1 MAEKP
6 TPSEPVARAAT
17 KSPPAT
23 KPDAAPLKS
32 KSSFSLLVAMLVV
45 AAAAGWGKYVQRE
58 MQAETMEEL
67 VAKVS
72 DRLSTHFATLSGVP
86 EALKQQQQ
94 EEELLY
100 KYDDE
105 RLIALEV
112 RHLVSDLSCSDDKYT
127 ASPLFDGK
135 LLPVQQPMQLEQ
147 RMDNDRVFFML
158 NGRNEGVYVSW
169 NGEFNCVGKAA
180 ELAAGWL
187 GADRDVME
195 NGVRLY
201 NQMGFAIRTAE
212 DLAEAKNIVHI
223 LLDFQ
228 LWQWPGIDRG
238 HQYVLEDGVVLT
250 TVALSPKV
258 FDVQYFLTQNESE
271 KIMELGMP
279 MLARS
284 KVDGSN
290 SSKITSK
297 SRTSHTA
304 FLNDDL
310 FTRDFRVRAARVA
323 RLPSPTF
330 AERLQLL
337 QYNAG
342 EFYRQHFDTFHSRE
356 FLPKD
361 ANAFVYEDYVD
372 WTKWAAEQLR
382 SVDPSKVPKEFR
394 EGGLLFPNAEDQQ
407 TFPNALMEVFYQK
420 MVSTNMFN
428 ALFDSDYDT
437 WIRKNLDK
445 YAVDL
450 IPDLMDE
457 KRRPSYLPLMVQA
470 WEEKIGLGEL
480 RYTFPK
486 PQVNGQSHYYNWV
499 RWAKERVSYLGD
511 DCPPIARPDGDLYP
525 QYTVEFQEQLL
536 GFVQEDYSKDFI
548 TQMTNPEWYE
558 WLMENRGRNLVL
570 FQVLKSFPHFAE
582 LIIRTWESRVRSPL
596 LRYKLPKYVKH
607 FHPQRYVT
615 LFMYL
620 NNQTKIGGETVFP
633 FALDR
638 FSDEEIVRDGMDEC
652 SKGLAVPPRGLHASL
667 FYTQTPEGDIDV
679 MSRHGGCP
687 PHEGTKWGSNAFM
700 WDSDADE
707 GAELWTTK

>member
-1 MAEKP
+1 MAKKP
-6 TPSEPVARAAT
+6 AT
-17 KSPPAT
+17 QEPPARVAGET
-23 KPDAAPLKS
+23 PKGKADAAPLKS
-32 KSSFSLLVAMLVV
+32 KRSSSSSFSLAVPLLVV
-45 AAAAGWGKYVQRE
+45 AAAVGWGKYAQRE
-58 MQAETMEEL
+58 LQAETMEEL
-67 VAKVS
+67 VATVS
-72 DRLSTHFATLSGVP
+72 DRLSAQFNEFLGPST
-86 EALKQQQQ
+86 EQ
-94 EEELLY
+94 EELLY

-105 RLIALEV
+105 KLVALEV
-112 RHLVSDLSCSDDKYT
+112 RHLVSDLSCSDDTYA
-127 ASPLFDGK
+127 ASLLFDGK
-135 LLPVQQPMQLEQ
+135 LFPVTEPMQTEKP
-147 RMDNDRVFFML
+147 MDNDRVFFIL
-158 NGRNEGVYVSW
+158 NGRNDGVYASW
-169 NGEFNCVGKAA
+169 NGDFNCVGKAA
-180 ELAAGWL
+180 ELAAAWL

-201 NQMGFAIRTAE
+201 NQMGFAIRSAE
-212 DLAEAKNIVHI
+212 DLADAKHIVHV

-228 LWQWPGIDRG
+228 LWQWPGIEKG

-250 TVALSPKV
+250 TVAMSPKV
-258 FDVQYFLTQNESE
+258 FDVQYFLTQNDSE

-279 MLARS
+279 GLSRS

-304 FLNDDL
+304 FLEDSH

-342 EFYRQHFDTFHSRE
+342 EFYRQHLDTFHSRE
-356 FLPKD
+356 FLPRD
-361 ANAFVYEDYVD
+361 ANAFYYEDYVE
-372 WTKWAAEQLR
+372 WTKWAAEKLR
-382 SVDPSKVPKEFR
+382 SLDQSKLPEEFR
-394 EGGLLFPNAEDQQ
+394 EGGVLFPDGEDQQ
-407 TFPNALMEVFYQK
+407 TFPNALLEVFYAK
-420 MVSTNMFN
+420 MEASNMFK
-428 ALFDSDYDT
+428 ALFDEKIAQ
-437 WIRKNLDK
+437 WIRVNLDK
-445 YAVDL
+445 DAVDL
-450 IPDLMDE
+450 VKDVMDE
-457 KRRPSYLPLMVQA
+457 TRRPFYLPHIVQA
-470 WEEKIGLGEL
+470 WEEKLGRGEL

-486 PQVNGQSHYYNWV
+486 PQVNGQSHFYNWV

-511 DCPPIARPDGDLYP
+511 ACPPIARPSGDLYP

-536 GFVQEDYSKDFI
+536 EFVYEDYSDDFI
-548 TQMTNPEWYE
+548 IQMTNQEWFT
-558 WLMENRGRNLVL
+558 WLTENRGRNLVL

-582 LIIRTWESRVRSPL
+582 LVIRTWESRVRSPL

-620 NNQTKIGGETVFP
+620 NNQTKVGGETVFP

-638 FSDEEIVRDGMDEC
+638 FSDENIVRNGMDEC
-652 SKGLAVPPRGLHASL
+652 SQGLAVPPCGLHASL
-667 FYTQTPEGDIDV
+667 FYTQTPEGDIDD

>member
-1 MAEKP
+1 MTKKQVTAEP
-6 TPSEPVARAAT
+6 DTE
-17 KSPPAT
+17 PPASPT
-23 KPDAAPLKS
+23 QKQTPVKSPLKS
-32 KSSFSLLVAMLVV
+32 KTSSSSSFFLVPLLVLV
-45 AAAAGWGKYVQRE
+45 AAAGWGKYAQRE
-58 MQAETMEEL
+58 FHADS
-67 VAKVS
+67 V
-72 DRLSTHFATLSGVP
+72 
-86 EALKQQQQ
+86 
-94 EEELLY
+94 EELLSKVSERVSAQFSELSGAAPVEKELLW

-105 RLIALEV
+105 RLISMEV
-112 RHLVSDLSCSDDKYT
+112 RHLVSDLSCKDDKYSAT
-127 ASPLFDGK
+127 TLFEGK
-135 LLPVQQPMQLEQ
+135 TFPVQNAMQLEQ
-147 RMDNDRVFFML
+147 SMGNDRVFFML

-169 NGEFNCVGKAA
+169 NGAFNCVGKAA

-201 NQMGFAIRTAE
+201 NQMGFAIHNAE
-212 DLAEAKNIVHI
+212 DLAQTNNIVHI

-228 LWQWPGIDRG
+228 LWQWPGIEKG
-238 HQYVLEDGVVLT
+238 YQYVLEDGVVLT

-271 KIMELGMP
+271 KIMELGKP
-279 MLARS
+279 MLNRS

-290 SSKITSK
+290 SSKVVSK

-304 FLNDDL
+304 FLEDDL

-356 FLPKD
+356 FLPPD
-361 ANAFVYEDYVD
+361 ADLYVLEDYKE
-372 WTKWAAEQLR
+372 WAKWAAEKLR
-382 SVDPSKVPKEFR
+382 SLDQSKVPEEFR
-394 EGGLLFPNAEDQQ
+394 EGNPLFPDAEDQQ
-407 TFPNALMEVFYQK
+407 TFPNALLEVFYQQ
-420 MVSTNMFN
+420 MSSTNMFK
-428 ALFDSDYDT
+428 ALFDTKYEE
-437 WIRKNLDK
+437 WIRTNLDK
-445 YAVDL
+445 NAVDL
-450 IPDLMDE
+450 IPDLMYGT
-457 KRRPSYLPLMVQA
+457 RRPSYLPRIVRA
-470 WEEKIGLGEL
+470 WEEKLGLGEL

-486 PQVNGQSHYYNWV
+486 PQVNGQSHFYNWV

-511 DCPPIARPDGDLYP
+511 GCPPVARSNGDLYP
-525 QYTVEFQEQLL
+525 QYTVEFQERLMKY
-536 GFVQEDYSKDFI
+536 VQDDYSADFI
-548 TQMTNPEWYE
+548 TRMTNPEWFE
-558 WLMENRGRNLVL
+558 WLQVNRGRNLVL
-570 FQVLKSFPHFAE
+570 FQVLKTFPHFAE
-582 LIIRTWESRVRSPL
+582 LVIRTWESRVGSPL

-633 FALDR
+633 FAVDR
-638 FSDEEIVRDGMDEC
+638 FSDEEIVRDGMNEC
-652 SKGLAVPPRGLHASL
+652 STGLAVPPRGLHASL
-667 FYTQTPEGDIDV
+667 FYTQTPEGDIDH

>member
-1 MAEKP
+1 MAKEPPTSKP
-6 TPSEPVARAAT
+6 ADNG
-17 KSPPAT
+17 
-23 KPDAAPLKS
+23 DAAPLKS
-32 KSSFSLLVAMLVV
+32 KATPTPSFSLVTPLLVV
-45 AAAAGWGKYVQRE
+45 AAALGWGKLAQRE
-58 MQAETMEEL
+58 LQAETVEEL

-72 DRLSTHFATLSGVP
+72 DHFSAQFNELMGPSNAAG
-86 EALKQQQQ
+86 Q
-94 EEELLY
+94 EQELVD
-100 KYDDE
+100 KYDDKM
-105 RLIALEV
+105 LIAMEV
-112 RHLVSDLSCSDDKYT
+112 RHLVSDLSCSDDKYA
-127 ASPLFDGK
+127 ASPLFDGQ
-135 LLPVQQPMQLEQ
+135 LFPVQEPMQLEQ
-147 RMDNDRVFFML
+147 PMDNDRVFFML

-195 NGVRLY
+195 NCVRLY
-201 NQMGFAIRTAE
+201 NQMGFAIRSTE
-212 DLAEAKNIVHI
+212 DLAQTKNIVHI

-228 LWQWPGIDRG
+228 VWQWPGIEKG
-238 HQYVLEDGVVLT
+238 HQYVLEDGVTLT
-250 TVALSPKV
+250 TVAMSPKV

-279 MLARS
+279 GLSRS

-304 FLNDDL
+304 FLEDSQ
-310 FTRDFRVRAARVA
+310 FTREFRVRAARVA

-356 FLPKD
+356 FLPKG
-361 ANAFVYEDYVD
+361 ANAFDYEDYEE
-372 WTKWAAEQLR
+372 WTKWAAEKLR
-382 SVDPSKVPKEFR
+382 SLDQSKLPEEFR
-394 EGGLLFPNAEDQQ
+394 EGGPLFPNSEDPLV
-407 TFPNALMEVFYQK
+407 FPSALLEVFYDY
-420 MVSTNMFN
+420 MNTTNKFK
-428 ALFDSDYDT
+428 ALFDTDYDE
-437 WIRKNLDK
+437 WIRTNLDRGAENLMK
-445 YAVDL
+445 
-450 IPDLMDE
+450 DLMEE
-457 KRRPSYLPLMVQA
+457 KRRPSYLPRIVQV
-470 WEEKIGLGEL
+470 WEEKLGRGEL

-499 RWAKERVSYLGD
+499 RWAKERVRYLGD
-511 DCPPIARPDGDLYP
+511 DCPPVARPNGDLYP
-525 QYTVEFQEQLL
+525 QYTVDFQERLL
-536 GFVQEDYSKDFI
+536 EFVHDDYSKDFI
-548 TQMTNPEWYE
+548 IQMTNEKW
-558 WLMENRGRNLVL
+558 
-570 FQVLKSFPHFAE
+570 
-582 LIIRTWESRVRSPL
+582 TWESRIRSPL

-620 NNQTKIGGETVFP
+620 NNQTKVGGETVFP
-633 FALDR
+633 YALDR
-638 FSDEEIVRDGMDEC
+638 FSDEEITRDGMDEC

-667 FYTQTPEGDIDV
+667 FYTQTPEGDIDE

-707 GAELWTTK
+707 GAEL

>member
-1 MAEKP
+1 MAKKSAVDESPAANVDTTAIKSK
-6 TPSEPVARAAT
+6 TP
-17 KSPPAT
+17 
-23 KPDAAPLKS
+23 S
-32 KSSFSLLVAMLVV
+32 KSSSSSSISLLTPLLVV
-45 AAAAGWGKYVQRE
+45 AAAVGWGKLAQRE
-58 MQAETMEEL
+58 LQAETMEEL
-67 VAKVS
+67 VSKVS
-72 DRLSTHFATLSGVP
+72 GRLSTQFNEFLDRSPVAT
-86 EALKQQQQ
+86 
-94 EEELLY
+94 EERELLY

-105 RLIALEV
+105 TLIAMEV
-112 RHLVSDLSCSDDKYT
+112 RHLVSDLNCSDDKFA
-127 ASPLFDGK
+127 ASPLFDGT
-135 LLPVQQPMQLEQ
+135 LIPVQGPMGLEKP
-147 RMDNDRVFFML
+147 MSNDRVFFML
-158 NGRNEGVYVSW
+158 NGRNEGMYMSW
-169 NGEFNCVGKAA
+169 NGDFNCIGKAA
-180 ELAAGWL
+180 ELAAAWL

-201 NQMGFAIRTAE
+201 NQMGFAIRNAE

-228 LWQWPGIDRG
+228 LWQWPGIEKG

-250 TVALSPKV
+250 TVAMSPKV

-271 KIMELGMP
+271 KIMELGMSG
-279 MLARS
+279 LSRS

-290 SSKITSK
+290 SSKVTSK

-304 FLNDDL
+304 FLEDSL

-342 EFYRQHFDTFHSRE
+342 EFYRQHFDTFHSRD

-361 ANAFVYEDYVD
+361 ANAFYYEDYVE
-372 WTKWAAEQLR
+372 WAKWAADKIR
-382 SVDPSKVPKEFR
+382 SLDQSKLPEEFR
-394 EGGLLFPNAEDQQ
+394 TGGVLFPNSEDQQ
-407 TFPNALMEVFYQK
+407 TFPNALLEVFYQK
-420 MVSTNMFN
+420 MVATNMFK
-428 ALFDSDYDT
+428 ALFDEEYER
-437 WIRKNLDK
+437 WIRINLDK
-445 YAVDL
+445 DAVDL
-450 IPDLMDE
+450 VKDLMDE
-457 KRRPSYLPLMVQA
+457 KRRPSYLPRIVQA
-470 WEEKIGLGEL
+470 WEEKLDRGEL

-511 DCPPIARPDGDLYP
+511 DCPPIARPSGDLYP
-525 QYTVEFQEQLL
+525 QYTVEFQERLL
-536 GFVQEDYSKDFI
+536 EFVHEDYSDDFI
-548 TQMTNPEWYE
+548 IQMTDQEWFN
-558 WLMENRGRNLVL
+558 WLKENRGRNLVL
-570 FQVLKSFPHFAE
+570 FQVLKTFPHFAE
-582 LIIRTWESRVRSPL
+582 LIIRVWEACVRSPL

-667 FYTQTPEGDIDV
+667 FYTQTPEGDIDH

>member
-32 KSSFSLLVAMLVV
+32 KSSFSLLVPMLVV

-58 MQAETMEEL
+58 LQAETMEEL

-158 NGRNEGVYVSW
+158 NGRNEGVWV
-169 NGEFNCVGKAA
+169 
-180 ELAAGWL
+180 LP
-187 GADRDVME
+187 
-195 NGVRLY
+195 
-201 NQMGFAIRTAE
+201 FAPLRTSQRPRS
-212 DLAEAKNIVHI
+212 IVHI

-382 SVDPSKVPKEFR
+382 SVDPSKVPEEFR

-457 KRRPSYLPLMVQA
+457 KRRPSYLPLIVQA

>member
-1 MAEKP
+1 MAKEPPTSKP
-6 TPSEPVARAAT
+6 ADNG
-17 KSPPAT
+17 
-23 KPDAAPLKS
+23 DAAPLKS
-32 KSSFSLLVAMLVV
+32 KATPTPSFSLVTPLLVV
-45 AAAAGWGKYVQRE
+45 AAALGWGKLAQRE
-58 MQAETMEEL
+58 LQAETVEEL
-67 VAKVS
+67 VAK
-72 DRLSTHFATLSGVP
+72 
-86 EALKQQQQ
+86 Q
-94 EEELLY
+94 ELVD
-100 KYDDE
+100 KYDDKM
-105 RLIALEV
+105 LIAMEV
-112 RHLVSDLSCSDDKYT
+112 RHLVSDLSCSDDKYA
-127 ASPLFDGK
+127 ASPLFDGQ
-135 LLPVQQPMQLEQ
+135 LFPVQEPMQLEQ
-147 RMDNDRVFFML
+147 PMDNDRVFFML

-180 ELAAGWL
+180 ELAADWL

-195 NGVRLY
+195 NCVRLY
-201 NQMGFAIRTAE
+201 NQMGFAIRSTE
-212 DLAEAKNIVHI
+212 DLAQTKNIVHI

-228 LWQWPGIDRG
+228 
-238 HQYVLEDGVVLT
+238 
-250 TVALSPKV
+250 V

-279 MLARS
+279 GLSRS

-304 FLNDDL
+304 FLEDSQ
-310 FTRDFRVRAARVA
+310 FTREFRVRAARVA

-356 FLPKD
+356 FLP
-361 ANAFVYEDYVD
+361 NAFDYEDYEE
-372 WTKWAAEQLR
+372 WTKWAAEKLR
-382 SVDPSKVPKEFR
+382 SLDQSKLPEEFR
-394 EGGLLFPNAEDQQ
+394 EGGPLFPNAEDPLV
-407 TFPNALMEVFYQK
+407 FPSALLEVFYDY
-420 MVSTNMFN
+420 MNTTNKFK
-428 ALFDSDYDT
+428 ALFDTDYDE
-437 WIRKNLDK
+437 WIRTNLDRGAENLMK
-445 YAVDL
+445 
-450 IPDLMDE
+450 DLMEE
-457 KRRPSYLPLMVQA
+457 KRRPSYLPRIVQV
-470 WEEKIGLGEL
+470 WEEKLGRGEL

-511 DCPPIARPDGDLYP
+511 DCPPVARPNGDLYP
-525 QYTVEFQEQLL
+525 QYTVDFQERLL
-536 GFVQEDYSKDFI
+536 EFVHDDYSKDFI
-548 TQMTNPEWYE
+548 IQMTNEKW
-558 WLMENRGRNLVL
+558 
-570 FQVLKSFPHFAE
+570 
-582 LIIRTWESRVRSPL
+582 TWESRRRSPL

-620 NNQTKIGGETVFP
+620 NNQTKVGGETVFP
-633 FALDR
+633 YALDR
-638 FSDEEIVRDGMDEC
+638 FSDEEITRDGMDEC

-667 FYTQTPEGDIDV
+667 FYTQTPEGDIDE

-707 GAELWTTK
+707 GAEL

>member
-1 MAEKP
+1 MTKK
-6 TPSEPVARAAT
+6 SESPASAA
-17 KSPPAT
+17 KSIA
-23 KPDAAPLKS
+23 DAAPVKPET
-32 KSSFSLLVAMLVV
+32 SSRASSSSLPLLTPLLVV
-45 AAAAGWGKYVQRE
+45 AAAVGWGKFAQRE
-58 MQAETMEEL
+58 LQAETVEEL
-67 VAKVS
+67 VTKVS
-72 DRLSTHFATLSGVP
+72 DRLSAQFNEFMDPATASPV
-86 EALKQQQQ
+86 AD
-94 EEELLY
+94 EELLY

-105 RLIALEV
+105 KLIAMEV
-112 RHLVSDLSCSDDKYT
+112 RHLVSDLSCSDDKYV

-135 LLPVQQPMQLEQ
+135 LLPVQDPLGLEKP
-147 RMDNDRVFFML
+147 MDNDRVFFML
-158 NGRNEGVYVSW
+158 NGRNDGVYVSW
-169 NGEFNCVGKAA
+169 NGDFNCIGKAA
-180 ELAAGWL
+180 ELAAVWL
-187 GADRDVME
+187 GADQDVME

-201 NQMGFAIRTAE
+201 NQMGFAIRSAE
-212 DLAEAKNIVHI
+212 DLAQAKNIVHV

-228 LWQWPGIDRG
+228 LWQWPGIEKG

-250 TVALSPKV
+250 TVAMSPKV

-279 MLARS
+279 GLSRS

-290 SSKITSK
+290 SSKVTSK

-304 FLNDDL
+304 FLEDSL

-361 ANAFVYEDYVD
+361 ANAFYYEDYVE
-372 WTKWAAEQLR
+372 WTKWAAEKLR
-382 SVDPSKVPKEFR
+382 SLDESNLPEEFR
-394 EGGLLFPNAEDQQ
+394 EGGTLFPNSEDQQ
-407 TFPNALMEVFYQK
+407 TFPNALLQVFYDK
-420 MVSTNMFN
+420 MVATNMFK
-428 ALFDSDYDT
+428 ALFDEEYER
-437 WIRKNLDK
+437 WIRINLEKD
-445 YAVDL
+445 AVDL
-450 IPDLMDE
+450 VKDLMDN
-457 KRRPSYLPLMVQA
+457 KRRPSYLPRIVQA
-470 WEEKIGLGEL
+470 WEEKLGRGEL

-511 DCPPIARPDGDLYP
+511 DCPPIARPSGDLYP
-525 QYTVEFQEQLL
+525 QYTVEFQERLL
-536 GFVQEDYSKDFI
+536 EFVYEDYSDDFI
-548 TQMTNPEWYE
+548 TKMTNEEWFK
-558 WLMENRGRNLVL
+558 WLTENRGRNLVL
-570 FQVLKSFPHFAE
+570 FQVLKTFPHFAE
-582 LIIRTWESRVRSPL
+582 LIIRSWEARVRSPL

-667 FYTQTPEGDIDV
+667 FYTQTPEGDIDD